1 VSNVNRLAVI
11 GAGGHAK
18 VVVSTARAA
27 GWVISGLYDDNE
39 TLWGADVLGA
49 PVKGPVAQAE
59 VDRVPAAVI
68 AIGSNQTRAL
78 LAEKLMLPWV
88 TVVHPSA
95 VLSDKVVLGRGTVV
109 FAGVMVQPCTVIGD
123 HVILNTGSTIDHDC
137 NLGSYSHIAP
147 GVNLAGGVSVGSGT
161 FLGIGA
167 AVIPEISIGSHV
179 VVGAGAVVV
188 KDLPDRVTAV
198 GVPAKVVR
206 SHV

>member
-1 VSNVNRLAVI
+1 MSSAKRLAVI

-27 GWVISGLYDDNE
+27 GWEISGLYDDNG
-39 TLWGADVLGA
+39 TLWGSDVLGA
-49 PVKGPVAQAE
+49 PVKGPVAQA
-59 VDRVPAAVI
+59 VADRVPAAVI

-88 TVVHPSA
+88 PLFHPSA
-95 VLSDKVVLGRGTVV
+95 VLSDSVVLGRGTVV
-109 FAGVMVQPCTVIGD
+109 FARVVVQPCTVIGD

-137 NLGSYSHIAP
+137 NVGSYTHIAP
-147 GVNLAGGVSVGSGT
+147 GVNLAGTVTVGPGS

-198 GVPAKVVR
+198 GVPARVVR
-206 SHV
+206 SHG